1 MTNTSKVYIIV
12 VIKDPMM
19 RHSIRKQHFRDL
31 MVGGNQG
38 VALRIYL
45 RGEGALPVNDRYPFL
60 KRDTRV

>member
-1 MTNTSKVYIIV
+1 
-12 VIKDPMM
+12 MM